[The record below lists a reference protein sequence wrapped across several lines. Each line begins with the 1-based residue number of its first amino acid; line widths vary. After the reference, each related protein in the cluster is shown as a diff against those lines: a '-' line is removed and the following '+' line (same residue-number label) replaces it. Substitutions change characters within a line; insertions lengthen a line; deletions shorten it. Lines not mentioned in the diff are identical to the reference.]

1 MDHFYGHPEVS
12 AQLARTMLRRLKC
25 DNATRRQV
33 VTLVERHD
41 IQLSPTDKAIRRW
54 LNRLGPETFYQLL
67 AVKRADGMGQDQE
80 KVRDRLQMLENI
92 RARTDEIIAQGQ
104 CFSLKDLAISG
115 QDVIAAGVTPGPEVG
130 RALKQA
136 LEQVLSGQLP
146 NERSALLELIKR
158 KA

>member
-1 MDHFYGHPEVS
+1 
-12 AQLARTMLRRLKC
+12 
-25 DNATRRQV
+25 
-33 VTLVERHD
+33 
-41 IQLSPTDKAIRRW
+41 
-54 LNRLGPETFYQLL
+54 
-67 AVKRADGMGQDQE
+67 MGQDQE
-80 KVRDRLQMLENI
+80 KVRDRLQMLEKI

>member
-1 MDHFYGHPEVS
+1 
-12 AQLARTMLRRLKC
+12 MLRRLRC